1 MLLLKV
7 KKAGLSSPGLPLYP
21 AKSMDGHEEIEADI
35 EAEEVL
41 TEVEVK
47 IRVVISEEKRFTL
60 ALRRPS
66 NDKMK
71 ILADDLGELLN
82 LSRYALTFFYKGDK
96 VALNERI
103 GDREI
108 GSLPKKGGASVE
120 KEDSYLLCLKG
131 GSEGPKTWKRFTH
144 VDDPCRQLSYISDDE
159 AFDAISF
166 VPKKDI

>member
-1 MLLLKV
+1 ME
-7 KKAGLSSPGLPLYP
+7 
-21 AKSMDGHEEIEADI
+21 GHEEIEAEI

-41 TEVEVK
+41 SEVEVK
-47 IRVVISEEKRFTL
+47 VRVIISEDKRFTV

-82 LSRYALTFFYKGDK
+82 LSRYALTFFFKGDK

-108 GSLPKKGGASVE
+108 GSSPKKDASAE
-120 KEDSYLLCLKG
+120 KEDSHLLCLKG
-131 GSEGPKTWKRFTH
+131 GSEGPKSW
-144 VDDPCRQLSYISDDE
+144 
-159 AFDAISF
+159 
-166 VPKKDI
+166 

>member
-1 MLLLKV
+1 
-7 KKAGLSSPGLPLYP
+7 
-21 AKSMDGHEEIEADI
+21 MDGHEEIEADI
-35 EAEEVL
+35 EEEDVR

-47 IRVVISEEKRFTL
+47 VRVVMSEEKRFTL

-166 VPKKDI
+166 IPKKDI

>member
-21 AKSMDGHEEIEADI
+21 VKSMDGHEEIEADI
-35 EAEEVL
+35 EAEQVL

-47 IRVVISEEKRFTL
+47 VRVVMSEDKRFTI

-82 LSRYALTFFYKGDK
+82 LSRYALTFF
-96 VALNERI
+96 
-103 GDREI
+103 
-108 GSLPKKGGASVE
+108 
-120 KEDSYLLCLKG
+120 
-131 GSEGPKTWKRFTH
+131 F
-144 VDDPCRQLSYISDDE
+144 
-159 AFDAISF
+159 
-166 VPKKDI
+166 

>member
-1 MLLLKV
+1 M
-7 KKAGLSSPGLPLYP
+7 
-21 AKSMDGHEEIEADI
+21 
-35 EAEEVL
+35 L

-47 IRVVISEEKRFTL
+47 VRVVISEDKRFTL

-82 LSRYALTFFYKGDK
+82 LSRYALTFFFKGDN

-108 GSLPKKGGASVE
+108 GSS
-120 KEDSYLLCLKG
+120 
-131 GSEGPKTWKRFTH
+131 
-144 VDDPCRQLSYISDDE
+144 
-159 AFDAISF
+159 
-166 VPKKDI
+166 PKKDASADK

>member
-1 MLLLKV
+1 MYIGKREQYGLIRGRVGGSRLLLKV
-7 KKAGLSSPGLPLYP
+7 KQPGWSSNGLPLYP
-21 AKSMDGHEEIEADI
+21 VKSMEGHEEIEAEI

-41 TEVEVK
+41 SEVEVK
-47 IRVVISEEKRFTL
+47 VRVIISEDKRFTV

-82 LSRYALTFFYKGDK
+82 LSRYALTFFFKGDK

-108 GSLPKKGGASVE
+108 GSSPKKDASAE

-131 GSEGPKTWKRFTH
+131 GSEGPKSW
-144 VDDPCRQLSYISDDE
+144 
-159 AFDAISF
+159 
-166 VPKKDI
+166 

>member
-1 MLLLKV
+1 
-7 KKAGLSSPGLPLYP
+7 
-21 AKSMDGHEEIEADI
+21 MDSHEEIETDI

-47 IRVVISEEKRFTL
+47 VRVVMSEDKRFTL

-82 LSRYALTFFYKGDK
+82 LSRYALTFFFKGDK
-96 VALNERI
+96 VALNERL

-108 GSLPKKGGASVE
+108 GS
-120 KEDSYLLCLKG
+120 
-131 GSEGPKTWKRFTH
+131 
-144 VDDPCRQLSYISDDE
+144 
-159 AFDAISF
+159 
-166 VPKKDI
+166 